1 MAIGEEEEMIL
12 HPFLWIAKSARKAVF
27 WVLAVLAVLTGAA
40 LQTLAGPLKTAV
52 SPSGI
57 ISFEL
62 AGNLS
67 KIESILSTWGP
78 VGKMYAGLNLG
89 LDYLFIGA
97 YVGAIGLACA
107 LLGGSLVRRVRLLGL
122 IGTFLAWAL
131 LLAGALDCLE
141 NFALIKLLLGSEVNT
156 LAIVARLCAI
166 PKFVIILAGIG
177 YVIVGLL
184 RLLALGKRG
193 HIKSA
198 A

>member
-1 MAIGEEEEMIL
+1 MMP

-27 WVLAVLAVLTGAA
+27 WVLAVLALLTGAA

-62 AGNLS
+62 AGNLL

-107 LLGGSLVRRVRLLGL
+107 LLGGGLVRHVRPLGL
-122 IGTFLAWAL
+122 VGTFLAWAL

-141 NFALIKLLLGSEVNT
+141 NYALIRLMLGAEDNT
-156 LAIVARLCAI
+156 LAVVARSCAI

-184 RLLALGKRG
+184 KLFAFGKRR
-193 HIKSA
+193 HAKSTA
-198 A
+198 

>member
-1 MAIGEEEEMIL
+1 MMP
-12 HPFLWIAKSARKAVF
+12 HPFLWIAKSSRRTAF
-27 WVLAVLAVLTGAA
+27 WVLAVLAILTMAA
-40 LQTLAGPLKTAV
+40 LQTMAGPLKTAA

-89 LDYLFIGA
+89 LDYLFIAA

-107 LLGGSLVRRVRLLGL
+107 LLGGSLVRHIRLLGL
-122 IGTFLAWAL
+122 VGTFLAWAL

-141 NFALIKLLLGSEVNT
+141 NYALIRLLLGSEVNT
-156 LAIVARLCAI
+156 LAVFARLCAI
-166 PKFVIILAGIG
+166 PKFVIIFAGLG
-177 YVIVGLL
+177 YVIFGLL
-184 RLLALGKRG
+184 LLLTLRKRG
-193 HIKSA
+193 RVKRVA
-198 A
+198 